1 MGEQNV
7 VYISCGEAARRLG
20 CSPNTIGRAARRGG
34 IGVFV
39 EGGRL
44 AALAT
49 RDLPKLKPLIHET
62 SGNPVW
68 IATRGKKLRRVKPVI

>member
-1 MGEQNV
+1 MGESDV

-20 CSPNTIGRAARRGG
+20 CSPNTIGRAARRGR

-44 AALAT
+44 AALPLQ
-49 RDLPKLKPLIHET
+49 DLPRLKPLIHET

-68 IATRGKKLRRVKPVI
+68 IATRGKKLRAKKTG